1 MDCPIKTSQKMLLS
15 AIYAA
20 LYYSICSC
28 GDPVEVRPYY
38 SEGQDMQEGQQS
50 AGEEEPAPIKTRYV
64 TGVEYPEGYDW
75 KPDIGYGA
83 DGAVL
88 FLMEG
93 EERILELQVGY
104 DNAVSA
110 DADMHR
116 CINGHLYTDF
126 STEQETIVKRD
137 GVELFRYFGREMI
150 VSMAERP
157 DGIYTLG
164 KPRAGTGWT
173 YRKNGEIILHKG
185 VGSILHGLHTDG
197 DRLCFSYMDII
208 ESVSGSLVIYYIV
221 RDGVP
226 ESIRTTD
233 IVSEIDDAISLDGA
247 TMYLAELDRGNGYA
261 LFTDSD
267 GEGLEMPHGGDNISG
282 CRFLTESG
290 QIFISGYISGSPEY
304 GDSFWKGTSYLCSSG
319 TAYKVCGCSI
329 DDGECCY
336 AAREPFNGST
346 VRIFADGNTR
356 LLAPS
361 YEFIYGTAFTAY
373 RGSCCAAI
381 ADRNNGNRPML
392 WTDGELKDYDFNGV
406 FTSISY
412 WRKPRAND

>member
-1 MDCPIKTSQKMLLS
+1 MYRTIKTYSKMLLP

-20 LYYSICSC
+20 IYYSICSC
-28 GDPVEVRPYY
+28 GGPVEVRPYY
-38 SEGQDMQEGQQS
+38 SEGQDLQEGQQS
-50 AGEEEPAPIKTRYV
+50 SGEEEAVPRKTRYV

-93 EERILELQVGY
+93 EERVLELPIGY

-126 STEQETIVKRD
+126 STDQETIVKRD

-173 YRKNGEIILHKG
+173 YRKNGGIILYKG
-185 VGSILHGLHTDG
+185 VGNILHGFHSDSG
-197 DRLCFSYMDII
+197 QICFSYMDII
-208 ESVSGSLVIYYIV
+208 ESVSGSIVIYYIV

-226 ESIRTTD
+226 ESIGATD
-233 IVSEIDDAISLDGA
+233 IVTRIDDAISIDGESV
-247 TMYLAELDRGNGYA
+247 YLAELDRGDGYA
-261 LFTDSD
+261 LFYGSD
-267 GEGLEMPHGGDNISG
+267 GHGLELPPGGGSISG
-282 CRFLTESG
+282 CRFLTETG
-290 QIFISGYISGSPEY
+290 DLFVSGYVAGNTGG
-304 GDSFWKGTSYLCSSG
+304 GDSFWNGTSYICSSG
-319 TAYKVCGCSI
+319 TAYKVYGRSI
-329 DDGECCY
+329 DNGKCYY

-346 VRIFADGNTR
+346 VRIFADGETR
-356 LLAPS
+356 QLAPS
-361 YEFIYGTAFTAY
+361 YELIYGAAFTAY

-381 ADRNNGNRPML
+381 ADRNNNNRPML

-412 WRKPRAND
+412 WRKPR